1 MKYFKQTL
9 RELQIGII
17 FFGILNIAIGMWFFD
32 DKLDYVLGGVLGTV
46 TGLVLSDNMARAIE
60 KAVCNP
66 YKANVKVRIAYI
78 LRYLIEII
86 VVLIALLSPWVNWV
100 ATFIGIFVLKF
111 ATFLTPLIHKI
122 NLKINPNAL
131 ESDGSEDIDT
141 EEAENESAITDG
153 E

>member
-1 MKYFKQTL
+1 MNYFKQTL

-17 FFGILNIAIGMWFFD
+17 FFGILNIAVGMWFFE
-32 DKLDYVLGGVLGTV
+32 DKWSYVFGGILGTV
-46 TGLVLSDNMARAIE
+46 TGLVLSDNMARAIV
-60 KAVCNP
+60 KAVTNP
-66 YKANVKVRIAYI
+66 YKANVKVRVAYI
-78 LRYLIEII
+78 LRYLIEIT
-86 VVLIALLSPWVNWV
+86 VVLIALLSPWTNWV
-100 ATFIGIFVLKF
+100 ATFVGIFTLKF
-111 ATFLTPLIHKI
+111 ATFITPLIHKI